1 MVSKALFLMA
11 SLSTHQHAYNGFAS
25 VFETTTKQY
34 LFGVLAIGAVGF
46 MLMAEDFFK
55 KD

>member
-25 VFETTTKQY
+25 VFETTAKQY

-46 MLMAEDFFK
+46 MLIAEDFFK